1 MPGEVS
7 YLWLFSMNFTEASL
21 ERLIV
26 HYTGNKQNSES
37 LLLSKQEQA
46 LDPESRQKF
55 TETLLNR
62 FQQCYERYSFH
73 HSSSLDYHEVYHFV
87 TALFKEPGMARER
100 EAQETNEAGT
110 EDPGETPA
118 PKTQAGTVFQEQSAR
133 MASHLYEVAV
143 HPKIKPGELYITYFS
158 NIQVEERIMDAIGL
172 FKAESKSLF
181 VDIDPSSEG
190 LHLELK
196 EGVEL
201 SKIDKGCLILNQE
214 ADKGYE
220 LMIFDANGKGEEA
233 QYWKD
238 KFLGVLIRQNEFLHT
253 QGFLTITKN
262 FVTQQLP
269 GEFEVSKTDQI
280 DILNRSMDYFK
291 THGSFNKDEFETE
304 VLHHDDL
311 IQSFR
316 KYDEQY
322 RENNDWSP
330 ANEFEI
336 SPQAVKKQARVFKSV
351 IKLDKNFHIYVHG
364 DKELIEKG
372 YDEGVGKHYY
382 KIYFDQET

>member
-1 MPGEVS
+1 
-7 YLWLFSMNFTEASL
+7 MNFTEAQL
-21 ERLIV
+21 DRLVV
-26 HYTGNKQNSES
+26 HYTGNKQNGEA
-37 LLLSKQEQA
+37 LLLSKKEQA
-46 LDPESRQKF
+46 LDPDSRQRF
-55 TETLLNR
+55 TEALLNR
-62 FQQCYERYSFH
+62 FQQCHERYSFH
-73 HSSSLDYHEVYHFV
+73 HSADLNYHEVYHFV
-87 TALFKEPGMARER
+87 TALLGKTEED
-100 EAQETNEAGT
+100 AG
-110 EDPGETPA
+110 A
-118 PKTQAGTVFQEQSAR
+118 AAHFLEQSVKL
-133 MASHLYEVAV
+133 ASHLYEVAL
-143 HPKIKPGELYITYFS
+143 HPKIKPGELYITHFT
-158 NIQVEERIMDAIGL
+158 NIQIGERLVEAVGL

-181 VDIDPSSEG
+181 VDIDPSVEG
-190 LHLELK
+190 IHLELK

-201 SKIDKGCLILNQE
+201 AKIDKGCLVLNHE

-269 GEFEVSKTDQI
+269 DEFEVSKTEQI

-291 THGSFNKDEFETE
+291 THGNFNKSEFETE
-304 VLHHDDL
+304 VLHHEEL
-311 IQSFR
+311 IHSFR

-322 RENNDWSP
+322 RINNDWEP
-330 ANEFEI
+330 VNEFEI

-351 IKLDKNFHIYVHG
+351 IKLDRNFHIYVHG
-364 DKELIEKG
+364 DRQLIEKG
-372 YDEGVGKHYY
+372 YDEALGKHYY

>member
-1 MPGEVS
+1 V
-7 YLWLFSMNFTEASL
+7 EA
-21 ERLIV
+21 V
-26 HYTGNKQNSES
+26 
-37 LLLSKQEQA
+37 
-46 LDPESRQKF
+46 
-55 TETLLNR
+55 
-62 FQQCYERYSFH
+62 
-73 HSSSLDYHEVYHFV
+73 
-87 TALFKEPGMARER
+87 
-100 EAQETNEAGT
+100 
-110 EDPGETPA
+110 
-118 PKTQAGTVFQEQSAR
+118 
-133 MASHLYEVAV
+133 
-143 HPKIKPGELYITYFS
+143 
-158 NIQVEERIMDAIGL
+158 GL

-181 VDIDPSSEG
+181 VDIDPSADG
-190 LHLELK
+190 IQLALK

-201 SKIDKGCLILNQE
+201 SKIDKGCLILNLE

-269 GEFEVSKTDQI
+269 GEFEVSKTEQI

-291 THGSFNKDEFETE
+291 THGNFNKDEFETE
-304 VLHHDDL
+304 VLHHEDL

-322 RENNDWSP
+322 RMNNDWEP

-364 DKELIEKG
+364 ARELVEKG

>member
-1 MPGEVS
+1 
-7 YLWLFSMNFTEASL
+7 MNFTEAQL
-21 ERLIV
+21 DRFIV
-26 HYTGNKQNSES
+26 HYTGNKQNGES

-46 LDPESRQKF
+46 LDADSRQKF
-55 TETLLNR
+55 TEVLLSR

-73 HSSSLDYHEVYHFV
+73 HADNLDFHAVYHYV
-87 TALFKEPGMARER
+87 AALFGRAD
-100 EAQETNEAGT
+100 
-110 EDPGETPA
+110 DPA
-118 PKTQAGTVFQEQSAR
+118 NFLEQSVR
-133 MASHLYEVAV
+133 LASHLYEVAL
-143 HPKIKPGELYITYFS
+143 HPKIKPGELYVTHFS
-158 NIQVEERIMDAIGL
+158 NVQIGEQLVEAVGL

-181 VDIDPSSEG
+181 VDTDPSADG
-190 LHLELK
+190 IQLALK

-214 ADKGYE
+214 AGKGYE

-269 GEFEVSKTDQI
+269 GEFEVSKTEQI

-291 THGSFNKDEFETE
+291 THGNFNKDEFETE
-304 VLHHDDL
+304 VLHHEEL
-311 IQSFR
+311 IHSFR

-322 RENNDWSP
+322 RINNDLEP
-330 ANEFEI
+330 AHEFEI

-364 DKELIEKG
+364 DRELIEKG